1 MAESINPKASINS
14 FDYKLYFGKNISDP
28 STEVIELP
36 PLHGRLNSYIK
47 IGDIDYSIVL
57 SGMKFT
63 RRIYEPGTIEAEV
76 TIKPASTSS
85 APTFDE
91 VNQLFSMRQVE
102 MVVVNTT
109 GTTTDGETVYDNN
122 ETTIAKNYYVY
133 QINPQLAPTTS
144 GKMEMYVK
152 LTINSFDKLMAIDK
166 YCKAFTSKKL
176 ASEILKKEV
185 ANFGFKADM
194 VNAKVENLHKLKYDT
209 DKEMMQPY
217 LVQYNESFYDFMVRT
232 ANRCGEFFYFEDG
245 QLTLGLPSTTNIEK
259 IESFTSVTMQGYTSG
274 PINVDSFARDSAK
287 LSDLER
293 EKDVKYEEFLNA
305 KEINSDESGIP
316 KDSFL
321 GKLQY
326 NNPLATDEY
335 IIPFKREYYNSVNRE
350 LCLQEGEALATSL
363 LRITGEYCGI
373 TEGGK
378 WGLLNAGVKLG
389 SKMAAEAI
397 KVKIL
402 NSQAQSKTDKKFEKS
417 EHCDGETKVDFS
429 SLKSSGWINN
439 AFYADILKSEETQ
452 HNKIICID
460 MGTRYVPVKLGE
472 TIYVNNLTDKY
483 IVVGI
488 NLIANMTWQHEYRKF
503 DPTDHSTDLYANRQS
518 QVIYAIPIRTE
529 TLKLEKKKEDE
540 EDKYVTV
547 EYIMPPVAPV
557 PMIRKSGPLT
567 AFVTDNDDKKYQGRV
582 RIAFPW
588 QSPLN
593 EEKRKALYEAADSLK
608 KSQNDLIQLQDKIKT
623 INEWRKNKAI
633 LSENVDTFLDILK
646 EVVEEVIILTPKK
659 DSSKT
664 DDKTDDKDK
673 KQEYKY
679 ILTTDET
686 KLEEAWKSLDEAIN
700 RYETKKK
707 NNLKRIKE
715 LERLFPEEEKTQSKE
730 EYYKWYDE
738 LEKLKAENEIIDGV
752 LGVFS
757 VQGSKTDLAEAYKK
771 IKTQKEELDIE
782 DENLKQKK
790 QEVSNKVTAVKATVA
805 EKEKAVAER
814 AAKWGDEL
822 KGISSPWVRV
832 ATPMATQG
840 GGAYFKPNVGDEVLV
855 NFDSDNI
862 ERPYVVGSVF
872 SKNHVTPGE
881 GLDRFIK
888 NFLQKKAE
896 IALMSSN
903 GHHITFTSPGDGWK
917 FIQTFSPALKTLQT
931 YVPEAKGEDVLT
943 GDFKDTCGGIYMGD
957 RFGLYEIAMSSHD
970 RKIKINSPYGN
981 VEIGAF
987 SGITINAPNGDIK
1000 ISGKNVSIEA
1010 GNKLELHSGTN
1021 ITDDKGVADKV
1032 KELLGTVVDQLWDGT
1047 FGEFT
1052 KLVDLSIVR
1061 SMMEIWLRPIDGT
1074 LSLKSNNYIMLE
1086 SGQGKVQVPYDRY
1099 ATHYQKEYKM
1109 ADAEGYIVYGKI
1121 AEYIKLINSSLT
1133 QFGEEYNKLKKEAYK
1148 KKDAYEKAVDIW
1160 TGDDKNEALKLSFKV
1175 DINNGAFMTSKT
1187 DGYFI
1192 SRDCSL
1198 NDLFLKIKTA
1208 KIQKD
1213 NNLKYVNKSTNV
1225 AYSFFAAYKASVVP
1239 IADDYGLT
1247 VFNLHKKA
1255 ASIKTLFGTTGDGLT
1270 QVVRN
1275 VNLAIAHEES
1285 HETSKW
1291 IDDIFK
1297 SSFSGDN
1304 NLLSG
1309 LYDAWKERY
1318 GQEGGDPSA
1327 NFMSEA
1333 DKSGEE
1339 DPYLKNSL
1347 LIKRELIA
1355 KFLFKIYGHV
1365 NNAIDGPLAAFMPE
1379 FKGKYF
1385 DLCFHEDNFITEEN
1399 LKNKW
1404 ADIAALQKHEQK
1416 STTRKAAEAFGSW
1429 LIRKEYYAK
1438 QFKGIT
1444 NSWYRTVW
1452 NDSNNGQILFSSD
1465 KGATYEIKD
1474 GSINKLD
1481 LVRNSNADMLRNLLK
1496 SIK

>member
-1 MAESINPKASINS
+1 MAESINSKVVIDS

-36 PLHGRLNSYIK
+36 PLHGKLNSYIK
-47 IGDIDYSIVL
+47 IGDVDYSIVL

-63 RRIYEPGTIEAEV
+63 RRVYEPGTIEAEV

-85 APTFDE
+85 APTFDQ
-91 VNQLFSMRQVE
+91 VDKLFSMRQVE

-245 QLTLGLPSTTNIEK
+245 QLTLGLPSTTNTEK
-259 IESFTSVTMQGYTSG
+259 IASFTSVTMQGYTSG

-293 EKDVKYEEFLNA
+293 EEDVKYEEFLNA

-321 GKLQY
+321 GNLQY

-335 IIPFKREYYNSVNRE
+335 IIPFKRKYYNSVNRE

-429 SLKSSGWINN
+429 SLNSSGWINN

-460 MGTRYVPVKLGE
+460 MGTKYVPVKLGE

-488 NLIANMTWQHEYRKF
+488 NLIANMTWKHEYRMF
-503 DPTDHSTDLYANRQS
+503 DPNDHSTDLYSKRQS

-529 TLKLEKKKEDE
+529 TLEEEDE
-540 EDKYVTV
+540 GKTPTTIEH
-547 EYIMPPVAPV
+547 IIPPVAPV

-588 QSPLN
+588 QSPPN
-593 EEKRKALYEAADSLK
+593 EEKRKALYEAAESLK
-608 KSQNDLIQLQDKIKT
+608 NSQNELAQLQDRLKA
-623 INEWRKNKAI
+623 INEWKIKKTA
-633 LSENVDTFLDILK
+633 LSEDYQDILDILEK
-646 EVVEEVIILTPKK
+646 VVTEK
-659 DSSKT
+659 DT
-664 DDKTDDKDK
+664 
-673 KQEYKY
+673 KY
-679 ILTTDET
+679 TLTTDET
-686 KLEEAWKSLDEAIN
+686 KLEEAKNKLDEIITKFEN
-700 RYETKKK
+700 KKK
-707 NNLKRIKE
+707 QNLKRLNEIEMISLAYKN
-715 LERLFPEEEKTQSKE
+715 QSKE
-730 EYYKWYDE
+730 EYDAWYENNKVE
-738 LEKLKAENEIIDGV
+738 LEKLKHENERFDEI
-752 LGVFS
+752 LEGVFCGK
-757 VQGSKTDLAEAYKK
+757 GSNTDLVEVYKK
-771 IKTQKEELDIE
+771 TKTRKNEVDNDKTSDDLKKEVQNKIE
-782 DENLKQKK
+782 NKQK
-790 QEVSNKVTAVKATVA
+790 TVA

-872 SKNHVTPGE
+872 SKNHVAPGE

-1047 FGEFT
+1047 VGEFT

-1175 DINNGAFMTSKT
+1175 DINNGAFKT
-1187 DGYFI
+1187 AKVDGYFI

-1198 NDLFLKIKTA
+1198 SDLFSKIKTSNL
-1208 KIQKD
+1208 QKD
-1213 NNLKYVNKSTNV
+1213 NNDKFVNKHNGKV
-1225 AYSFFAAYKASVVP
+1225 YNRFAAYKSSVAP

-1270 QVVRN
+1270 QAVRN

-1297 SSFSGDN
+1297 SLFSGDN

-1355 KFLFKIYGHV
+1355 KFLFKIYGHE